1 MIRSILSLLLLL
13 TCAGCSTV
21 NTVEPADP
29 VMQPDYVTVKQ
40 EITDSG
46 LDDIVSVQKVVRSTV
61 SGDLLKIQ
69 VELKNKTDSYH
80 RFNYR
85 FSWFDKDGMVVTQGA
100 SPWRTSQV
108 EGQETVY
115 ISAVSP
121 SPNAQD
127 FRLELLDSLAS
138 SSKKG
143 TSTNPRA
150 RTLNK

>member
-1 MIRSILSLLLLL
+1 MNRYLSLLFALAL
-13 TCAGCSTV
+13 AGCSTV

-29 VMQPDYVTVKQ
+29 VMQPDYVAVKQ
-40 EITDSG
+40 QITDAG
-46 LDDIVSVQKVVRSTV
+46 LDDIVSVQHVVRSTV
-61 SGDLLKIQ
+61 SDDLLKIQ
-69 VELKNKTDSYH
+69 VELKNKTDTYH

-85 FSWFDKDGMVVTQGA
+85 FIWFDKDGMVVTQGQ

-108 EGQETVY
+108 EGQQTVY

-138 SSKKG
+138 PEKG
-143 TSTNPRA
+143 TSTNPKA
-150 RTLNK
+150 RTLSK